1 MLRIG
6 VVFEFIGS
14 RVLIMVRKIVKD
26 RNMVIVY
33 DIFFLVFMGR
43 VKIKMVSIFRKRI
56 GMMMLNI

>member
-43 VKIKMVSIFRKRI
+43 VNMKMVSIFRKRI
-56 GMMMLNI
+56 GIMMLNI